1 MLCKGLRVLGQEANL
16 SEPSRSARSHV
27 DEIHLASNP
36 SSGLEFAAHSRGA
49 ESVAKEVAAGLVA
62 PPQTAP
68 EQKFTIAG
76 RATQTSITA
85 TFCIDLS

>member
-1 MLCKGLRVLGQEANL
+1 MLCEGFWVRDKKQI
-16 SEPSRSARSHV
+16 SRSARGQV
-27 DEIHLASNP
+27 DEIHLACNP

-62 PPQTAP
+62 PPQIAP